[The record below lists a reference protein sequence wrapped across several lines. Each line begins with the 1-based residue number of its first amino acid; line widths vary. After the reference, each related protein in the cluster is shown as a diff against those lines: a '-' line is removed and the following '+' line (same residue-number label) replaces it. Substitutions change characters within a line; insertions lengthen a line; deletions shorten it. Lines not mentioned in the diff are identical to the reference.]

1 MYILIKN
8 TLPSGI
14 AITAAAHA
22 SLAMYLKYQDNE
34 DMKSYIEH
42 SFAKVVCK
50 VDDLEFEKAKEH
62 NVPYLVL
69 SESTLPGIETAI
81 VFFPEE
87 ELPKQF
93 KYYRLW
99 KDRIEERIN

>member
-1 MYILIKN
+1 MIRRKMYILIKN

-22 SLAMYLKYQDNE
+22 SLAMYLKYQD
-34 DMKSYIEH
+34 DGAMKEYIET

-50 VDDLEFEKAKEH
+50 VDDLEFERAKEH
-62 NVPYLVL
+62 DVRHLIL
-69 SESTLPGIETAI
+69 SESTMPGIETAI

-93 KYYRLW
+93 KYYSLW
-99 KDRIEERIN
+99 K

>member
-1 MYILIKN
+1 MTRRKMYILIKD
-8 TLPSGI
+8 TLSNGM
-14 AITAAAHA
+14 ACTAAAHA

-34 DMKSYIEH
+34 DMKEYIET

-62 NVPYLVL
+62 DVRHLVL
-69 SESTLPGIETAI
+69 SESTMPGIETAI

-93 KYYRLW
+93 KYYSLW
-99 KDRIEERIN
+99 K

>member
-1 MYILIKN
+1 MAKRKMYILIKD

-22 SLAMYLKYQDNE
+22 SLAMYLKYQNNE
-34 DMKSYIEH
+34 AMQEYIET
-42 SFAKVVCK
+42 SFAKVICK
-50 VDDLEFEKAKEH
+50 VDDLEFERAKEH
-62 NVPYLVL
+62 DIRHLVL

-93 KYYRLW
+93 KYYSLW
-99 KDRIEERIN
+99 K